1 VKLEKAIEILRY
13 IDEAETIMWQPDHYD
28 ALKLGIE
35 ALKQLKANREYGP
48 MAGTGLLPGETTE
61 EET

>member
-1 VKLEKAIEILRY
+1 MKLKKAIEILTDCTQGALLG
-13 IDEAETIMWQPDHYD
+13 ISEDTKD

-35 ALKQLKANREYGP
+35 ALKSVQHSRKIFPDVEVGF
-48 MAGTGLLPGETTE
+48 LPGKTTE

>member
-1 VKLEKAIEILRY
+1 MNIPKAIEILRY

-35 ALKQLKANREYGP
+35 ALKRIQSARGQWTVSPLH
-48 MAGTGLLPGETTE
+48 LLPGETTE
-61 EET
+61 